1 MEKLQQL
8 AKLKRQVADAQR
20 HGVELLT
27 EAIGTPAEQLP
38 LEREYARSVARAAEH
53 FSGAAYSRYKKRAL
67 EAAQR
72 NGHGLDVLI
81 LIAERARALGI
92 KQRYVFTEALCNSA
106 GDYAA
111 ISRRATQLRRE
122 MQGPRVPDDGGR
134 RIMHGT
140 KTTIQF
146 TGPSYRM
153 SEIWD
158 SARLDPLAW
167 LTENRTIQR
176 STLTTNVVVNL
187 DDYIQVLSGQGDEIE
202 LRATNGAVLTGAE
215 YVARRLEDAGFP
227 RQLSTPIADA
237 SVADA
242 AVTPAPTPDIANQA
256 GAFEKWHGGSVVD
269 AAGGV
274 PSPGQPPGAGRPPG
288 VERSSG
294 AEPPLGAEPSAGS
307 EPALG
312 AEPVPAGVAD
322 SISASSA
329 ETALTASSAGGAGLA
344 SAAGIT
350 GAAGVANAAKTAS
363 VMLKDGD
370 CITLIAPEQGPVNLY
385 RVKRLASPK
394 QRRMLEAETTR
405 CSWPG
410 CGRPASECQVHHLQ
424 EFAKGGETNPEN
436 MTLLCPYHN
445 GVNGQRGRGRMVRE
459 GGRVT
464 WLPPDPPGRGEPPD
478 PPGPPGRGEPAELP
492 EMPGPPGR
500 GEPPRR
506 AAALG
511 DVGVSEDG
519 A

>member
-8 AKLKRQVADAQR
+8 AELKRQVADAQR

-53 FSGAAYSRYKKRAL
+53 FSGVAYSRYKKRAL

-81 LIAERARALGI
+81 LIAERARMLGI
-92 KQRYVFTEALCNSA
+92 KQRYVFTEALCNTA

-111 ISRRATQLRRE
+111 ISCRATQLRRE

-146 TGPSYRM
+146 TGPSHRM
-153 SEIWD
+153 SEIWE

-167 LTENRTIQR
+167 LTDNRTIQR
-176 STLTTNVVVNL
+176 STLTTNVVVSL

-215 YVARRLEDAGFP
+215 YVARRLEDAVSP

-242 AVTPAPTPDIANQA
+242 AVADST
-256 GAFEKWHGGSVVD
+256 
-269 AAGGV
+269 
-274 PSPGQPPGAGRPPG
+274 
-288 VERSSG
+288 
-294 AEPPLGAEPSAGS
+294 SAG
-307 EPALG
+307 
-312 AEPVPAGVAD
+312 PAGVAG
-322 SISASSA
+322 STSAGPA
-329 ETALTASSAGGAGLA
+329 ETALTASSAGV
-344 SAAGIT
+344 
-350 GAAGVANAAKTAS
+350 AGVAGEAKTAG

-385 RVKRLASPK
+385 RVKRLASSK

-405 CSWPG
+405 CAWPG

-445 GVNGQRGRGRMVRE
+445 GVNGQRGRGRMMRE
-459 GGRVT
+459 HGRVT
-464 WLPPDPPGRGEPPD
+464 WLPPGSPGRGEPPE
-478 PPGPPGRGEPAELP
+478 PPTPPGRGEPAS
-492 EMPGPPGR
+492 PPGR
-500 GEPPRR
+500 GERGPGGHR
-506 AAALG
+506 G
-511 DVGVSEDG
+511 WKD
-519 A
+519 

>member
-8 AKLKRQVADAQR
+8 AELKRQVADAQS

-81 LIAERARALGI
+81 LIAERARTLGI
-92 KQRYVFTEALCNSA
+92 KQRYVFTEALCNTA

-146 TGPSYRM
+146 TGPSHRM
-153 SEIWD
+153 SEIWE

-176 STLTTNVVVNL
+176 STLTTNVVVSL

-215 YVARRLEDAGFP
+215 YVARRLEDAVFP
-227 RQLSTPIADA
+227 SQLSMPIADT
-237 SVADA
+237 SIADA
-242 AVTPAPTPDIANQA
+242 A
-256 GAFEKWHGGSVVD
+256 
-269 AAGGV
+269 GV
-274 PSPGQPPGAGRPPG
+274 
-288 VERSSG
+288 
-294 AEPPLGAEPSAGS
+294 AGS
-307 EPALG
+307 TS
-312 AEPVPAGVAD
+312 AEAAR
-322 SISASSA
+322 AA
-329 ETALTASSAGGAGLA
+329 ETAFTASSAGVAGSTSAGSAGAEV
-344 SAAGIT
+344 AAHV
-350 GAAGVANAAKTAS
+350 AGEV
-363 VMLKDGD
+363 LKDGD

-385 RVKRLASPK
+385 RVKRLASSK

-405 CSWPG
+405 CAWPG

-459 GGRVT
+459 HGRVT
-464 WLPPDPPGRGEPPD
+464 WLPPSPPGRGEPPEL
-478 PPGPPGRGEPAELP
+478 GEPLE
-492 EMPGPPGR
+492 PPGR
-500 GEPPRR
+500 GEPPNPPGRGER
-506 AAALG
+506 G
-511 DVGVSEDG
+511 PGGHRGWKD
-519 A
+519 

>member
-8 AKLKRQVADAQR
+8 AELKRQVADAQS

-92 KQRYVFTEALCNSA
+92 KQRYVFTEALCNTT

-146 TGPSYRM
+146 TGPSHRM
-153 SEIWD
+153 SEVWE

-176 STLTTNVVVNL
+176 STLTTNVVVSL
-187 DDYIQVLSGQGDEIE
+187 DDYMQILSGRGDEIE
-202 LRATNGAVLTGAE
+202 LCATNGAVLTGAE
-215 YVARRLEDAGFP
+215 YVARRLEDAVSS
-227 RQLSTPIADA
+227 RQLSTPIAEA
-237 SVADA
+237 SIADA
-242 AVTPAPTPDIANQA
+242 V
-256 GAFEKWHGGSVVD
+256 
-269 AAGGV
+269 
-274 PSPGQPPGAGRPPG
+274 
-288 VERSSG
+288 
-294 AEPPLGAEPSAGS
+294 
-307 EPALG
+307 
-312 AEPVPAGVAD
+312 VAD
-322 SISASSA
+322 STSA
-329 ETALTASSAGGAGLA
+329 EAARVAGSTSAGPAEMTLTARSA
-344 SAAGIT
+344 
-350 GAAGVANAAKTAS
+350 GAAGVAGEAKTAG

-385 RVKRLASPK
+385 RVKRLASSK

-405 CSWPG
+405 CAWPG
-410 CGRPASECQVHHLQ
+410 CERPASECQVHHLQ

-445 GVNGQRGRGRMVRE
+445 GVNGQRGRGRMARE
-459 GGRVT
+459 SGRVT
-464 WLPPDPPGRGEPPD
+464 WLPPGSPGRGEPPEPLEPPSPPGRGEPPE
-478 PPGPPGRGEPAELP
+478 PPS
-492 EMPGPPGR
+492 PPGR
-500 GEPPRR
+500 GEPPGPPGRR
-506 AAALG
+506 EPPEPPG
-511 DVGVSEDG
+511 SPGRGKREPGGHRGWKD
-519 A
+519 

>member
-227 RQLSTPIADA
+227 ASYPRQSPTLQSSRPQ
-237 SVADA
+237 S
-242 AVTPAPTPDIANQA
+242 PTPQ
-256 GAFEKWHGGSVVD
+256 
-269 AAGGV
+269 
-274 PSPGQPPGAGRPPG
+274 SPTQ
-288 VERSSG
+288 
-294 AEPPLGAEPSAGS
+294 
-307 EPALG
+307 
-312 AEPVPAGVAD
+312 
-322 SISASSA
+322 
-329 ETALTASSAGGAGLA
+329 
-344 SAAGIT
+344 
-350 GAAGVANAAKTAS
+350 
-363 VMLKDGD
+363 
-370 CITLIAPEQGPVNLY
+370 Q
-385 RVKRLASPK
+385 
-394 QRRMLEAETTR
+394 
-405 CSWPG
+405 
-410 CGRPASECQVHHLQ
+410 
-424 EFAKGGETNPEN
+424 
-436 MTLLCPYHN
+436 
-445 GVNGQRGRGRMVRE
+445 
-459 GGRVT
+459 
-464 WLPPDPPGRGEPPD
+464 
-478 PPGPPGRGEPAELP
+478 
-492 EMPGPPGR
+492 
-500 GEPPRR
+500 
-506 AAALG
+506 
-511 DVGVSEDG
+511 
-519 A
+519 

>member
-8 AKLKRQVADAQR
+8 AELKRQVADAQS

-81 LIAERARALGI
+81 LIAERARTLGI
-92 KQRYVFTEALCNSA
+92 KQRYVFTEALCNTA

-146 TGPSYRM
+146 TGPSHRM
-153 SEIWD
+153 SEIWE

-176 STLTTNVVVNL
+176 STLTTNVVVSL

-215 YVARRLEDAGFP
+215 YVARRLEDAVFP
-227 RQLSTPIADA
+227 SQLSMPIADT
-237 SVADA
+237 SIADA
-242 AVTPAPTPDIANQA
+242 A
-256 GAFEKWHGGSVVD
+256 
-269 AAGGV
+269 GV
-274 PSPGQPPGAGRPPG
+274 
-288 VERSSG
+288 
-294 AEPPLGAEPSAGS
+294 AGS
-307 EPALG
+307 TS
-312 AEPVPAGVAD
+312 AEAAR
-322 SISASSA
+322 AA
-329 ETALTASSAGGAGLA
+329 ETALTASSAGVAGSTSAGSAGAEV
-344 SAAGIT
+344 AAHV
-350 GAAGVANAAKTAS
+350 AGEV
-363 VMLKDGD
+363 LKDGD

-385 RVKRLASPK
+385 RVKRLASSK

-405 CSWPG
+405 CAWPG

-459 GGRVT
+459 HGRVT
-464 WLPPDPPGRGEPPD
+464 WLPPDPPGRGEPPEL
-478 PPGPPGRGEPAELP
+478 GEPLE
-492 EMPGPPGR
+492 PPGR
-500 GEPPRR
+500 GEPPNPPGRGER
-506 AAALG
+506 G
-511 DVGVSEDG
+511 PGGHRGWKD
-519 A
+519 

>member
-8 AKLKRQVADAQR
+8 AELKRQVADAQS

-81 LIAERARALGI
+81 LIAERARTLGI
-92 KQRYVFTEALCNSA
+92 KQRYVFTEALCNTA

-146 TGPSYRM
+146 TGPSHRM
-153 SEIWD
+153 SEIWE

-176 STLTTNVVVNL
+176 STLTTNVVVSL

-215 YVARRLEDAGFP
+215 YVARRLEDAVFP
-227 RQLSTPIADA
+227 SQLSMPIADT
-237 SVADA
+237 SIADA
-242 AVTPAPTPDIANQA
+242 AV
-256 GAFEKWHGGSVVD
+256 
-269 AAGGV
+269 
-274 PSPGQPPGAGRPPG
+274 
-288 VERSSG
+288 
-294 AEPPLGAEPSAGS
+294 AGS
-307 EPALG
+307 TS
-312 AEPVPAGVAD
+312 AEAAR
-322 SISASSA
+322 AA
-329 ETALTASSAGGAGLA
+329 ETALTASSAGVAGSTSAGSAGAEV
-344 SAAGIT
+344 AAHV
-350 GAAGVANAAKTAS
+350 AGEV
-363 VMLKDGD
+363 LKDGD

-385 RVKRLASPK
+385 RVKRLASSK

-405 CSWPG
+405 CAWPG

-459 GGRVT
+459 HWRVT
-464 WLPPDPPGRGEPPD
+464 WLPPSPPGRGEPPEL
-478 PPGPPGRGEPAELP
+478 GEPLE
-492 EMPGPPGR
+492 PPGR
-500 GEPPRR
+500 GEPPNPPGRGER
-506 AAALG
+506 G
-511 DVGVSEDG
+511 PGGHRGWKD
-519 A
+519 

>member
-8 AKLKRQVADAQR
+8 AELKRQVADAQR

-72 NGHGLDVLI
+72 NRHGLDVLI

-92 KQRYVFTEALCNSA
+92 KQRYVFTEALCNTA

-146 TGPSYRM
+146 TGPSHRM
-153 SEIWD
+153 SEVWE

-176 STLTTNVVVNL
+176 SRLTTNVVVSM
-187 DDYIQVLSGQGDEIE
+187 DDYMQVLSGQGDEIE
-202 LRATNGAVLTGAE
+202 LRTTNGAVLTGAE
-215 YVARRLEDAGFP
+215 YIARRLEDAGFP
-227 RQLSTPIADA
+227 RHLSTPIAEA
-237 SVADA
+237 SIAD
-242 AVTPAPTPDIANQA
+242 
-256 GAFEKWHGGSVVD
+256 
-269 AAGGV
+269 
-274 PSPGQPPGAGRPPG
+274 
-288 VERSSG
+288 
-294 AEPPLGAEPSAGS
+294 
-307 EPALG
+307 
-312 AEPVPAGVAD
+312 AGVAD
-322 SISASSA
+322 STSAGPA
-329 ETALTASSAGGAGLA
+329 ETALTASSAGV
-344 SAAGIT
+344 
-350 GAAGVANAAKTAS
+350 AGVAGEAKTAG

-370 CITLIAPEQGPVNLY
+370 CITLIAPERGPVNLY
-385 RVKRLASPK
+385 RVKRLASSK

-405 CSWPG
+405 CAWPG
-410 CGRPASECQVHHLQ
+410 CGRSASECQVHHLQ

-459 GGRVT
+459 HGRVT
-464 WLPPDPPGRGEPPD
+464 WLPPSPPGRGEP
-478 PPGPPGRGEPAELP
+478 L
-492 EMPGPPGR
+492 
-500 GEPPRR
+500 EPPSPPD
-506 AAALG
+506 AG
-511 DVGVSEDG
+511 SGNQTDIVDG
-519 A
+519 RTRDAEMRERCTEAGLR

>member
-8 AKLKRQVADAQR
+8 AELKRQVADAQR

-92 KQRYVFTEALCNSA
+92 KQRYVFTEALCNTA

-122 MQGPRVPDDGGR
+122 MQGTRVPDDGGR

-146 TGPSYRM
+146 TGPSHRM
-153 SEIWD
+153 SEIWE

-176 STLTTNVVVNL
+176 STLTTNVVVSL

-215 YVARRLEDAGFP
+215 YVARRLEDAVSP

-242 AVTPAPTPDIANQA
+242 AVADST
-256 GAFEKWHGGSVVD
+256 
-269 AAGGV
+269 
-274 PSPGQPPGAGRPPG
+274 
-288 VERSSG
+288 
-294 AEPPLGAEPSAGS
+294 SAG
-307 EPALG
+307 
-312 AEPVPAGVAD
+312 PAGVAG
-322 SISASSA
+322 STSAGPA
-329 ETALTASSAGGAGLA
+329 ETALTASSAGV
-344 SAAGIT
+344 
-350 GAAGVANAAKTAS
+350 AGVAGEAKTAG

-385 RVKRLASPK
+385 RVKRLASSK

-405 CSWPG
+405 CAWPG

-445 GVNGQRGRGRMVRE
+445 GVNGQRGRGRMMRE
-459 GGRVT
+459 HGRVT
-464 WLPPDPPGRGEPPD
+464 WLPPGSPGRGEPPE
-478 PPGPPGRGEPAELP
+478 PPTPPGRGEPAS
-492 EMPGPPGR
+492 PPGR
-500 GEPPRR
+500 GERGPGGHR
-506 AAALG
+506 G
-511 DVGVSEDG
+511 WKD
-519 A
+519 

>member
-8 AKLKRQVADAQR
+8 AELKRQVADAQS

-81 LIAERARALGI
+81 LIAERARTLGI
-92 KQRYVFTEALCNSA
+92 KQRYVFTEALCNTA

-146 TGPSYRM
+146 TGPSHRM
-153 SEIWD
+153 SEIWE

-176 STLTTNVVVNL
+176 STLTTNVVVSL

-215 YVARRLEDAGFP
+215 YVTRRLEDAVFP
-227 RQLSTPIADA
+227 SQLSMPIADT
-237 SVADA
+237 SIADA
-242 AVTPAPTPDIANQA
+242 AVA
-256 GAFEKWHGGSVVD
+256 GST
-269 AAGGV
+269 
-274 PSPGQPPGAGRPPG
+274 
-288 VERSSG
+288 
-294 AEPPLGAEPSAGS
+294 SAGS
-307 EPALG
+307 AG
-312 AEPVPAGVAD
+312 AEVAAHVAGEV
-322 SISASSA
+322 
-329 ETALTASSAGGAGLA
+329 
-344 SAAGIT
+344 
-350 GAAGVANAAKTAS
+350 
-363 VMLKDGD
+363 LKDGD

-385 RVKRLASPK
+385 RVKRLASSK

-405 CSWPG
+405 CAWPG

-459 GGRVT
+459 HGRVT
-464 WLPPDPPGRGEPPD
+464 WLPPSPPGRGEPPEL
-478 PPGPPGRGEPAELP
+478 GEPLE
-492 EMPGPPGR
+492 PPGR
-500 GEPPRR
+500 GEPPNPPGRGER
-506 AAALG
+506 G
-511 DVGVSEDG
+511 PGGHRGWKD
-519 A
+519 

>member
-8 AKLKRQVADAQR
+8 AELKRQVADAQR

-72 NGHGLDVLI
+72 NRHGLDVLI

-92 KQRYVFTEALCNSA
+92 RQRYVFTEALCNTA
-106 GDYAA
+106 GDYAV

-146 TGPSYRM
+146 TGPSHRM
-153 SEIWD
+153 SEIWE

-176 STLTTNVVVNL
+176 STLTTNVVVSL
-187 DDYIQVLSGQGDEIE
+187 DEYVQVLRGQGDEIE

-227 RQLSTPIADA
+227 RKLSTPIAEVPNADA
-237 SVADA
+237 SIVDALVADALVADA
-242 AVTPAPTPDIANQA
+242 AVTPTLTPDIAAQA
-256 GAFEKWHGGSVVD
+256 EAFDKWRGGGVVD
-269 AAGGV
+269 AAGT
-274 PSPGQPPGAGRPPG
+274 
-288 VERSSG
+288 
-294 AEPPLGAEPSAGS
+294 
-307 EPALG
+307 
-312 AEPVPAGVAD
+312 AGV
-322 SISASSA
+322 
-329 ETALTASSAGGAGLA
+329 
-344 SAAGIT
+344 
-350 GAAGVANAAKTAS
+350 
-363 VMLKDGD
+363 MLNDGD
-370 CITLIAPEQGPVNLY
+370 CITLIAPERGPVNLY
-385 RVKRLASPK
+385 RVKRLASSK

-405 CSWPG
+405 CAWPG

-445 GVNGQRGRGRMVRE
+445 GVNGQRGRGRMARE

-464 WLPPDPPGRGEPPD
+464 WLPPGSPDCGESPGHGD
-478 PPGPPGRGEPAELP
+478 
-492 EMPGPPGR
+492 
-500 GEPPRR
+500 PPRR
-506 AAALG
+506 ATALG
-511 DVGVSEDG
+511 DVEVAEKGP
-519 A
+519 

>member
-8 AKLKRQVADAQR
+8 AELKRQVADAQR

-27 EAIGTPAEQLP
+27 EAMGKPAEQLP

-81 LIAERARALGI
+81 LIAERARTLGI
-92 KQRYVFTEALCNSA
+92 KQRYVFTEALCNTA

-122 MQGPRVPDDGGR
+122 MQGTRVPDDGGR

-146 TGPSYRM
+146 TGPSHRM
-153 SEIWD
+153 SEIWE

-176 STLTTNVVVNL
+176 STLTTNVVVSL

-202 LRATNGAVLTGAE
+202 LRATNGAVFTGAE
-215 YVARRLEDAGFP
+215 YVARRLEDAVFP

-237 SVADA
+237 SIADA
-242 AVTPAPTPDIANQA
+242 A
-256 GAFEKWHGGSVVD
+256 GADST
-269 AAGGV
+269 
-274 PSPGQPPGAGRPPG
+274 
-288 VERSSG
+288 
-294 AEPPLGAEPSAGS
+294 SAGS
-307 EPALG
+307 AG
-312 AEPVPAGVAD
+312 AAAT
-322 SISASSA
+322 A
-329 ETALTASSAGGAGLA
+329 EAALTASSVGAA
-344 SAAGIT
+344 VVAEAA
-350 GAAGVANAAKTAS
+350 GAAG

-370 CITLIAPEQGPVNLY
+370 CITLIAPERGPVNLY
-385 RVKRLASPK
+385 RVKRLASSK

-405 CSWPG
+405 CAWPG

-445 GVNGQRGRGRMVRE
+445 GVNGQRGRGRMARE

-464 WLPPDPPGRGEPPD
+464 WLPPGAPGHGEPPGRRDTGNRSGARPPWETLKWLTKD
-478 PPGPPGRGEPAELP
+478 
-492 EMPGPPGR
+492 
-500 GEPPRR
+500 RR
-506 AAALG
+506 WTLAR
-511 DVGVSEDG
+511 
-519 A
+519 

>member
-8 AKLKRQVADAQR
+8 AELKRQVADAQS

-81 LIAERARALGI
+81 LIAERARTLGI
-92 KQRYVFTEALCNSA
+92 KQRYVFTEALCNTA

-146 TGPSYRM
+146 TGPSHRM
-153 SEIWD
+153 SEIWE

-176 STLTTNVVVNL
+176 STLTTNVVVSL

-215 YVARRLEDAGFP
+215 YVARRLEDAVFP
-227 RQLSTPIADA
+227 SQLSMPIADT
-237 SVADA
+237 SIADA
-242 AVTPAPTPDIANQA
+242 AV
-256 GAFEKWHGGSVVD
+256 
-269 AAGGV
+269 
-274 PSPGQPPGAGRPPG
+274 
-288 VERSSG
+288 
-294 AEPPLGAEPSAGS
+294 AGS
-307 EPALG
+307 TS
-312 AEPVPAGVAD
+312 AEAAR
-322 SISASSA
+322 AA
-329 ETALTASSAGGAGLA
+329 ETALTASSAGVAGSTSAEAARAAETAFTA
-344 SAAGIT
+344 SS
-350 GAAGVANAAKTAS
+350 AGVAGSTSAGSAGAEVAAYVAGE
-363 VMLKDGD
+363 VLKDGD

-385 RVKRLASPK
+385 RVKRLASSK

-405 CSWPG
+405 CAWPG

-459 GGRVT
+459 HGRVT
-464 WLPPDPPGRGEPPD
+464 WLPPSPPGRGEPPEL
-478 PPGPPGRGEPAELP
+478 GEPLE
-492 EMPGPPGR
+492 PPGR
-500 GEPPRR
+500 GEPPNPPGRGER
-506 AAALG
+506 G
-511 DVGVSEDG
+511 PGGHRGWKD
-519 A
+519 

>member
-8 AKLKRQVADAQR
+8 AKLKRQVVDAQR

-27 EAIGTPAEQLP
+27 EAMGKPAEQLP

-81 LIAERARALGI
+81 LIAERARTLRI
-92 KQRYVFTEALCNSA
+92 KQRYVFTETLCNTA

-140 KTTIQF
+140 KTTLQF
-146 TGPSYRM
+146 TGPSHRM
-153 SEIWD
+153 SEIWE

-167 LTENRTIQR
+167 LTENRIVQR
-176 STLTTNVVVNL
+176 STLTTNVVVSL
-187 DDYIQVLSGQGDEIE
+187 DDYMQVLSGEGDEIE

-227 RQLSTPIADA
+227 RQLSMPIADAPIADAQIADAMAGPAGVAEAPIADAPIADA
-237 SVADA
+237 SVAGEA
-242 AVTPAPTPDIANQA
+242 AVGEAVVGKVAVGEAAAGPVGVDQAGGSDATVTPRLTPDSAAQA
-256 GAFEKWHGGSVVD
+256 EPFGKRRG
-269 AAGGV
+269 GGV
-274 PSPGQPPGAGRPPG
+274 TDGAG
-288 VERSSG
+288 
-294 AEPPLGAEPSAGS
+294 
-307 EPALG
+307 
-312 AEPVPAGVAD
+312 
-322 SISASSA
+322 
-329 ETALTASSAGGAGLA
+329 
-344 SAAGIT
+344 
-350 GAAGVANAAKTAS
+350 GAAGVADAAKTAN

-370 CITLIAPEQGPVNLY
+370 RITLVAPERGPVNLY

-405 CSWPG
+405 CAWPG

-436 MTLLCPYHN
+436 MTLLCAYHN
-445 GVNGQRGRGRMVRE
+445 GVNGQRGRGRMARIS
-459 GGRVT
+459 GRVT
-464 WLPPDPPGRGEPPD
+464 WLPPGSPGCVETTGRGEPPNPPGRGEPP
-478 PPGPPGRGEPAELP
+478 GH
-492 EMPGPPGR
+492 
-500 GEPPRR
+500 
-506 AAALG
+506 
-511 DVGVSEDG
+511 
-519 A
+519 

>member
-8 AKLKRQVADAQR
+8 AKLKRQVVDAQR

-27 EAIGTPAEQLP
+27 EAMGKPAEQLP

-81 LIAERARALGI
+81 LIAERARTLRI
-92 KQRYVFTEALCNSA
+92 KQRYVFTEALCNTA

-140 KTTIQF
+140 KTTLQF
-146 TGPSYRM
+146 TGPSHRM
-153 SEIWD
+153 SEIWE

-167 LTENRTIQR
+167 LTENRIVQR
-176 STLTTNVVVNL
+176 STLTTNVVVSL
-187 DDYIQVLSGQGDEIE
+187 DDYMQVLSGEGDEIE

-237 SVADA
+237 SIAEGPIADA
-242 AVTPAPTPDIANQA
+242 AA
-256 GAFEKWHGGSVVD
+256 G
-269 AAGGV
+269 
-274 PSPGQPPGAGRPPG
+274 
-288 VERSSG
+288 
-294 AEPPLGAEPSAGS
+294 
-307 EPALG
+307 
-312 AEPVPAGVAD
+312 PAGVAEAPIAD
-322 SISASSA
+322 AQVADAMAGPAGVA
-329 ETALTASSAGGAGLA
+329 EAAVGEAVVGKVAVGEAAAGSVGVDQAGGSDATVTPRFTPD
-344 SAAGIT
+344 SAAHAEPFGKRRRGGVT
-350 GAAGVANAAKTAS
+350 DGAGGAAGVANAAKTAN

-370 CITLIAPEQGPVNLY
+370 RITLVAPERGPVNLY

-405 CSWPG
+405 CAWPG

-436 MTLLCPYHN
+436 MTLLCAYHN
-445 GVNGQRGRGRMVRE
+445 GVNGQRGRGRMARIS
-459 GGRVT
+459 GRVT
-464 WLPPDPPGRGEPPD
+464 WLPPGSPGCVETPRRGELPSPPRRGEPP
-478 PPGPPGRGEPAELP
+478 GR
-492 EMPGPPGR
+492 
-500 GEPPRR
+500 
-506 AAALG
+506 
-511 DVGVSEDG
+511 
-519 A
+519 

>member
-8 AKLKRQVADAQR
+8 AELKRQVADAQS

-92 KQRYVFTEALCNSA
+92 KQRYVFTEALCNTT

-146 TGPSYRM
+146 TGPSHRM
-153 SEIWD
+153 SEVWE

-176 STLTTNVVVNL
+176 STLTTNVVVSL
-187 DDYIQVLSGQGDEIE
+187 DDYMQILSGRGDEIE
-202 LRATNGAVLTGAE
+202 LCATNGAVLTGAE
-215 YVARRLEDAGFP
+215 YVARRLEDAVSS
-227 RQLSTPIADA
+227 RQLSTPIAEASIADA
-237 SVADA
+237 VVADS
-242 AVTPAPTPDIANQA
+242 T
-256 GAFEKWHGGSVVD
+256 
-269 AAGGV
+269 
-274 PSPGQPPGAGRPPG
+274 
-288 VERSSG
+288 
-294 AEPPLGAEPSAGS
+294 SAGS
-307 EPALG
+307 
-312 AEPVPAGVAD
+312 AGVAG
-322 SISASSA
+322 STSVEAARVANMAGSAGAAGSTSA
-329 ETALTASSAGGAGLA
+329 GPAEMTLTARSA
-344 SAAGIT
+344 
-350 GAAGVANAAKTAS
+350 GAAGVAGEAKTAG

-385 RVKRLASPK
+385 RAKRLASSK
-394 QRRMLEAETTR
+394 QRRMLEAETSR
-405 CSWPG
+405 CAWPG

-445 GVNGQRGRGRMVRE
+445 GVNGQRGRGRMARE
-459 GGRVT
+459 HGRVT
-464 WLPPDPPGRGEPPD
+464 WLPPGSPGRGEPPEPLEPPSPPGRGEPPEPPRPPGRGE
-478 PPGPPGRGEPAELP
+478 PPGPPGRGEPP
-492 EMPGPPGR
+492 SPPGSPGR
-500 GEPPRR
+500 GEREPGGHR
-506 AAALG
+506 G
-511 DVGVSEDG
+511 WKD
-519 A
+519 